1 MALQFLNDG
10 YFAGKVGI
18 GTASLSR
25 PLHVNGG
32 ALNFVAEFQST
43 DDKASILI
51 QDDDTLNYIH
61 SQDGYLSLGGQ
72 SLLSAS
78 NLNINSSSGNVG
90 IGTTS
95 PVSSLNITT
104 TKTVA
109 LDTAAKFLTLGL
121 TVDDLTA
128 GNTAGGG
135 GGIAFRS
142 KNTNAGTQIVFGAID
157 AIKESANVSDFRG
170 SLRFFTNQNSTGIPL
185 ERMRITSTG
194 NVGIGTDS
202 PSQDLTLYRDSGDT
216 NFLISSNNGASQIF
230 FGDTESDNIGKID
243 YDHSDNSLNFA
254 VNAAERMRIDSSG
267 VISIGPSATSSE
279 IYFNYNNTNNKG
291 GLKID
296 YSTAELRLSAGE
308 SGNTYH
314 QAFYTNG
321 SERMRIDSDGNVGIG
336 TTSPESKLQVAGGI
350 QMADDTDTASADKV
364 GTMRYRTGTEYV
376 EVTGT
381 ELVTNGDFAT
391 DSGWTK
397 GTGWSIGSGVASC
410 DGTQTANSNLFQPI
424 SWETAI
430 YKQTIT
436 VSMSSGTLLL
446 YGGNST
452 ASISITS
459 SGTYVFYANIVLS
472 GNVNDIYIQ
481 ANSSFVG
488 TVDNVSVVK
497 VTEEDASYAD
507 MCMQTGASTY
517 EWVNIVR
524 NTY

>member
-157 AIKESANVSDFRG
+157 AIKESANVSDF
-170 SLRFFTNQNSTGIPL
+170 
-185 ERMRITSTG
+185 
-194 NVGIGTDS
+194 
-202 PSQDLTLYRDSGDT
+202 
-216 NFLISSNNGASQIF
+216 
-230 FGDTESDNIGKID
+230 
-243 YDHSDNSLNFA
+243 
-254 VNAAERMRIDSSG
+254 
-267 VISIGPSATSSE
+267 
-279 IYFNYNNTNNKG
+279 IYWK
-291 GLKID
+291 
-296 YSTAELRLSAGE
+296 R
-308 SGNTYH
+308 
-314 QAFYTNG
+314 
-321 SERMRIDSDGNVGIG
+321 
-336 TTSPESKLQVAGGI
+336 
-350 QMADDTDTASADKV
+350 
-364 GTMRYRTGTEYV
+364 
-376 EVTGT
+376 
-381 ELVTNGDFAT
+381 
-391 DSGWTK
+391 
-397 GTGWSIGSGVASC
+397 
-410 DGTQTANSNLFQPI
+410 
-424 SWETAI
+424 
-430 YKQTIT
+430 
-436 VSMSSGTLLL
+436 
-446 YGGNST
+446 
-452 ASISITS
+452 
-459 SGTYVFYANIVLS
+459 
-472 GNVNDIYIQ
+472 
-481 ANSSFVG
+481 
-488 TVDNVSVVK
+488 
-497 VTEEDASYAD
+497 
-507 MCMQTGASTY
+507 
-517 EWVNIVR
+517 R
-524 NTY
+524 NRN